1 VSSVRSAAIFVL
13 LAGLTVSRA
22 DAAATTPCEG
32 VEGSLAS
39 IAKALD
45 EGRWSDAEAFL
56 HPLEPSHSECGAVV
70 LDLARLRAAQG
81 NQAEAERHFSRALIL
96 APDDAVA
103 HALFARFQLSRGLRP
118 QAAHLVSQALTL
130 DPECPEALVVQ
141 GKIMGDRGMYGDARG
156 VLEKAAALAP
166 DNADAQ
172 HELGIW
178 FFRVNLFDRAARHF
192 ESAVALNPY
201 RTRSLDYLAISLE
214 MLGDGEQAERY
225 YLEALKLQ
233 AKGGPFFDPTLD
245 YNYGRFLLKQGRLG
259 ESLPY
264 LDRAISLHPNRR
276 GPRYQR
282 AKLHFEQRDF
292 EAARQDAERAL
303 ALGKP
308 GDVVLDL
315 QVYFLLTKICTQL
328 GDEEMAKKYAEL
340 ARSTEIPEHVT
351 DLPR

>member
-1 VSSVRSAAIFVL
+1 VVV
-13 LAGLTVSRA
+13 LAGLILSRA
-22 DAAATTPCEG
+22 DAATTTPCEG
-32 VEGSLAS
+32 AEGSLAS

-56 HPLEPSHSECGAVV
+56 YPLEPSHSECAAVV

-81 NQAEAERHFSRALIL
+81 NQAEAERHFSRALIM

-118 QAAHLVSQALTL
+118 QAARLVSQALTL

-141 GKIMGDRGMYGDARG
+141 GKIMGDRGMYGDARA
-156 VLEKAAALAP
+156 VLEKAVALAP

-172 HELGIW
+172 HELGVW

-192 ESAVALNPY
+192 ESAVALNPF

-214 MLGDGEQAERY
+214 TLGEGERAEEMYR
-225 YLEALKLQ
+225 EALKLQ
-233 AKGGPFFDPTLD
+233 ARGGSFFDPTLD
-245 YNYGRFLLKQGRLG
+245 YNYGRFLLKQGRLE
-259 ESLPY
+259 ESRPY
-264 LDRAISLHPNRR
+264 LDRAVALHANRR

-282 AKLHFEQRDF
+282 AKLHLAQGDYES
-292 EAARQDAERAL
+292 ARQDAERAL

-315 QVYFLLTKICTQL
+315 QVYFLLTKIYTQL
-328 GDEEMAKKYAEL
+328 GEDEMAAKYAEL
-340 ARSTEIPEHVT
+340 ARSTEIPDQVA